1 MSTDNAP
8 EKRSIPESNE
18 APEAAKTP
26 ASDEATEIAKRARDA
41 KLPGILRPIG
51 AEASKKPEVQPESKP
66 TDQTGEAQPDAQAGG
81 NPTTAPGDESASQAG
96 AKADPAQ
103 TGKPADGPYRRE
115 TKLPVNPRRVR
126 GGVRM
131 KRKEGDPDAW
141 AEQRLWRMIE
151 KAADGDTLKEGLEY
165 ARGGQTRRIVYEDGK
180 AEASVQ
186 GRRTRAYVTTVTMPK
201 YTPDQKAEVVK
212 ALGDQSRYAAKLLAG
227 ELPPSI
233 EDVFVPI
240 GLHLFPNSINDFEL
254 SCTCKEENG
263 PWCKHV
269 VCTAALLGEKLAND
283 PFLIF
288 ELRGLPREHLVEGL
302 RDFRALTTLGPGPQP
317 VYAAHVAGLT
327 DAPAASL
334 EESLHHFWRAPRKG
348 AMPSVPIE
356 PPEVS
361 HPLLRRLGQSP
372 FQESKFPLVGL
383 LATCY
388 ELIGRDALAADND
401 EDGEDG
407 PDSGQILP
415 PAPPT
420 PPADPDEPPARPR
433 AARAIKR

>member
-1 MSTDNAP
+1 V
-8 EKRSIPESNE
+8 SNE
-18 APEAAKTP
+18 SEAATGNTTP
-26 ASDEATEIAKRARDA
+26 DPVNPDGVEGETLGSPKKPSDAV
-41 KLPGILRPIG
+41 LPSILRPVKPK
-51 AEASKKPEVQPESKP
+51 EPESKEPESKP
-66 TDQTGEAQPDAQAGG
+66 AESDSTKPSDGSPAAGSQTP
-81 NPTTAPGDESASQAG
+81 G
-96 AKADPAQ
+96 AKHP
-103 TGKPADGPYRRE
+103 DGPYRRE

-131 KRKEGDPDAW
+131 KRKEGAPDSW
-141 AEQRLWRMIE
+141 AEQRFWRVAE
-151 KAADGDTLKEGLEY
+151 NTADGETLKEGLEY
-165 ARGGQTRRIVYEDGK
+165 ARGGQTRRVLYDDGK

-186 GRRTRAYVTTVTMPK
+186 GRRTRAYTTIVTMPK
-201 YTPDQKAEVVK
+201 YTPDQKAEVVR
-212 ALGDQSRYAAKLLAG
+212 ALGEQSRYAAKLLSG

-240 GLHLFPNSINDFEL
+240 GLHLFPSGPGDFEL

-269 VCTAALLGEKLAND
+269 VCVSALLAEKLAND

-288 ELRGLPREHLVEGL
+288 ELRGIPREHLVEGL

-317 VYAAHVAGLT
+317 VYAAHVSGLT
-327 DAPAASL
+327 DTPSIPL
-334 EESLHHFWRAPRKG
+334 EESIHQFWRAPGKG
-348 AMPSVPIE
+348 DLPSVPIE

-388 ELIGRDALAADND
+388 ELIGRDALVTEIDPD
-401 EDGEDG
+401 EGDVQG
-407 PDSGQILP
+407 LP
-415 PAPPT
+415 PAEPDPT
-420 PPADPDEPPARPR
+420 PPPPPPPPASPDEPPARPR
-433 AARAIKR
+433 AARALKR